1 MKVFI
6 KNLKFSY
13 RNFSLSVPEL
23 NLESSRVTTVVGP
36 NGAGKTT
43 FLKCLGGILPIKKNT
58 VFIDGK
64 DLLKLSGIQ
73 KARRICYVPQELVS
87 VFNYSVIDFVLT
99 GRAAYISPF
108 SSPSEEDRAAAEEAL
123 SFVGMEKYRKRQL
136 FELSSGERRLILIA
150 KALVQKAEVLLFDEP
165 TTFLDPRHE
174 IEVLELIRKLS
185 CKKGKTL
192 VLTLHDLD
200 MAVHYSDTLIFM
212 KNGNI
217 AASGKTDEVLS
228 ESLLE
233 AIYEIKMS
241 FHEVNGRKFVIK
253 FP

>member
-1 MKVFI
+1 MKVVI
-6 KNLKFSY
+6 QNLQFSY
-13 RNFSLSVPEL
+13 RNFSLYVSEL
-23 NLESSRVTTVVGP
+23 NLESSRVTTVIGP

-43 FLKCLGGILPIKKNT
+43 FLKCLGGILPIGKKT
-58 VFIDGK
+58 VFVDGK
-64 DLLKLSGIQ
+64 DLVKLTGNHR
-73 KARRICYVPQELVS
+73 ARRICYVPQELVS
-87 VFNYSVIDFVLT
+87 VFNYNVLDFVLM

-123 SFVGMEKYRKRQL
+123 SFVGMEEYRKRQL

-150 KALVQKAEVLLFDEP
+150 RALAQKAEVLLFDEP

-185 CKKGKTL
+185 SEKGKTL
-192 VLTLHDLD
+192 VLTLHDLE
-200 MAVHYSDTLIFM
+200 MATSYSDTLVFM

-217 AASGKTDEVLS
+217 VASGKTEEILS

-233 AIYEIKMS
+233 EIYEIKMS
-241 FHEVNGRKFVIK
+241 ILEFNGRKFIVK
-253 FP
+253 TP